1 VGSKVVLAVLA
12 GRSVHLLSG
21 RILQHLMRALGLLLL
36 LFAVLLLV
44 DGLRLLGVL
53 H

>member
-1 VGSKVVLAVLA
+1 
-12 GRSVHLLSG
+12 VHLLSG
-21 RILQHLMRALGLLLL
+21 RTLQYLMRALGLLLL

-53 H
+53 R